1 MKKLRLGLLGTG
13 IAAEKLYLPA
23 FRELAQRIELVACTN
38 RTRAKAERYA
48 RIAGVHRVVDSA
60 EELFALP
67 EVEAVLVSLPI
78 AVQPEYVLAALRAGK
93 PVLSEKPVGPSVP
106 AARRLIRAAK
116 RYRAPWLVG
125 ENFAFM
131 SHAQKLAELV
141 HAGRLG
147 DVRLVEVRQ
156 MTFMD
161 AENPYFHTGWRATPD
176 HVGGFVVDA
185 GVHLAHLVRRCVGT
199 PEIVKPLAA
208 CFEAALA
215 PLDTA
220 LALLRFDWGALGTWT
235 SAFSTHYTGP
245 MLRVFGSR
253 ATADLH
259 YDHLLVR
266 DRRGRESRHDA
277 KVSSFRAEFA
287 HFADVVQRGRP
298 LFVTPEDALADL
310 RLMATIA
317 SGKPEK
323 PRKRGQRATK

>member
-23 FRELAQRIELVACTN
+23 FRALEQRIELVACAN
-38 RTRAKAERYA
+38 RTRKKAERYA
-48 RIAGVHRVVDSA
+48 RIAGVRAVVGSA

-67 EVEAVLVSLPI
+67 EVDAVLVSLPI
-78 AVQPEYVLAALRAGK
+78 AVQPEFVLAALRAGK

-116 RYRAPWLVG
+116 RYRTPWLVG

-141 HAGRLG
+141 RAGRLG

-185 GVHLAHLVRRCVGT
+185 GVHLAHLLRRCVGT
-199 PEIVKPLAA
+199 PEVVKTLAA
-208 CFEAALA
+208 CFEPALA

-220 LALLRFDWGALGTWT
+220 VALLRFDSGALCTWT
-235 SAFSTHYTGP
+235 SAFSTHYAGP
-245 MLRVFGSR
+245 MLRVFGAR

-259 YDHLLVR
+259 YAHLIVR
-266 DRRGRESRHDA
+266 DRRGRETRHDA
-277 KVSSFRAEFA
+277 KVSSFHAEFA
-287 HFADVVQRGRP
+287 HFADVVQKGRP

-310 RLMATIA
+310 ELLVAIA
-317 SGKPEK
+317 GAKIARTRAQ
-323 PRKRGQRATK
+323 RKK